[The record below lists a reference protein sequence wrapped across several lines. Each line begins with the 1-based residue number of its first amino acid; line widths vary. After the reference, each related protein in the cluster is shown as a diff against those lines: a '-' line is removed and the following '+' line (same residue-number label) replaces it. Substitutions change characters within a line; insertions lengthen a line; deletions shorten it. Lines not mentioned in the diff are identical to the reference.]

1 MPAQAITGELIA
13 AALIDDGVYTPFN
26 NANAYLGV
34 GDSSTAHSTAQTNL
48 VGTNKTRK
56 AMDSTY
62 PSRAAAVVT
71 FRSTFGTADANH
83 AWSEWGVFNHAS
95 AGQMM
100 LREVESLGTKTS
112 SATWQL
118 TVALTFSAV

>member
-1 MPAQAITGELIA
+1 MPAQNITGELIA
-13 AALIDDGVYTPFN
+13 AALIGDGVYTAFN

-34 GDSSTAHSTAQTNL
+34 GNSSTAHAGAQTDL
-48 VGTNKTRK
+48 QGASKTRK

-62 PSRAAAVVT
+62 PSRSGDDVT
-71 FRSTFGTADANH
+71 FRATFGTVDANH
-83 AWSEWGVFNHAS
+83 AWEEWAVFNHAS

-118 TVALTFSAV
+118 TVTLTFSAA